1 MIEIMQYLKHFE
13 IQETVTLVVVFK
25 NANFSTKMCLNSS
38 VSKNLTSIYSF

>member
-25 NANFSTKMCLNSS
+25 NANFSTKN
-38 VSKNLTSIYSF
+38 VSKFICQQKSYINL